1 MVGLKNQDPLPPP
14 GDCLRSG
21 GNTGTFLSPDGK
33 NLVGVS
39 SAARP
44 VPPRGGGGHSSI
56 QAHPSNTTS
65 SACFIGSVGWVSVS

>member
-14 GDCLRSG
+14 GDCLRSW

-44 VPPRGGGGHSSI
+44 VPPRDRGGHSSPSRPTRVTL
-56 QAHPSNTTS
+56 HPLP
-65 SACFIGSVGWVSVS
+65 ALLALLVG